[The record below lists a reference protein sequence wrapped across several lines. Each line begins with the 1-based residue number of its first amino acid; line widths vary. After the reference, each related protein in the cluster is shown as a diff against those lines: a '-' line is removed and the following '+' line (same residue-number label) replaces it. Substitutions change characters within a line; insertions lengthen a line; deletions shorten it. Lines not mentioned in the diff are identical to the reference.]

1 MTSRRHLLA
10 GTAAAVVAP
19 LASLSPSSTAA
30 AAPSTPS
37 SGSTPASPR
46 QSWNNWSETELCE
59 PAAWLAPANEAEL
72 ADALRRATGTV
83 RCVGAGHSFTGLVP
97 TNGTLLS
104 LHRFNGIVRHD
115 AAAQTV
121 TVRAGTRLMMLS
133 RELDAQGLALHNL
146 PDIDLQSLA
155 GALATGTHGT
165 GAGLPALH
173 AHVAGL
179 RLMTA
184 SGQLLSCS
192 ATERPELLAAAQVS
206 LGSLGVITEFDLKV
220 RPRYRLRR
228 KVWVEKTE
236 SLLDKA
242 PALAAQHRQ
251 FEMFVL
257 PFTGYSAGIT
267 HDETDQP
274 ATARPPQHDEDTL
287 RDLAKLRDKLRNW
300 PRVRH
305 WLAQRLIDP
314 DDPKLHED
322 TVDWSWKLLATTRP
336 IRFNET
342 EGHVPREAGLACLK
356 EVIAAIEQRNEAYFP
371 IEFRYVKGDGAW
383 LSPFHGRDS
392 CSIAAHA
399 AYGEAHDYLLTDLGP
414 IYRRH
419 GARPHWGKLHRYR
432 AAELAALYPRWAD
445 FQALRRQLDPQGRL
459 LNTHLTQ
466 LFGDTAHG

>member
-10 GTAAAVVAP
+10 GTAAALVAP
-19 LASLSPSSTAA
+19 LARPLPVPVSAA
-30 AAPSTPS
+30 QPTP
-37 SGSTPASPR
+37 PARPPAVR
-46 QSWNNWSETELCE
+46 QSWSNWSETERCT
-59 PAAWLAPANEAEL
+59 PAAWLTPADEAEL
-72 ADALRRATGTV
+72 ADSLRHTSGPL
-83 RCVGAGHSFTGLVP
+83 RCTGAGHSFTGLVP

-104 LHRFNGIVRHD
+104 LHRLNGIVRHD
-115 AAAQTV
+115 ATAQTV

-133 RELDAQGLALHNL
+133 RELDALGLAQHNL
-146 PDIDLQSLA
+146 PDIDMQSLA
-155 GALATGTHGT
+155 GALSTGTHGT
-165 GAGLPALH
+165 GAQLPALH
-173 AHVAGL
+173 AHVSGL
-179 RLMTA
+179 RLVSP
-184 SGQLLSCS
+184 SGQVLSCS
-192 ATERPELLAAAQVS
+192 TTERPELLAAAKVS
-206 LGSLGVITEFDLKV
+206 LGSLGVITEYDLKV

-236 SLLDKA
+236 SLIDRA

-267 HDETDQP
+267 HDETDLP
-274 ATARPPQHDEDTL
+274 AQTERAATHDDDTL
-287 RDLAKLRDKLRNW
+287 RDLAKLRDKLKNW

-342 EGHVPREAGLACLK
+342 EGHVPREAGVACLK
-356 EVIAAIEQRNEAYFP
+356 DVVAAIERHHEAYFP
-371 IEFRYVKGDGAW
+371 IEFRYVKGDDAW

-399 AYGEAHDYLLTDLGP
+399 AFGEPHDYLLTDLGP

-419 GARPHWGKLHRYR
+419 GARPHWGKLHRYQ
-432 AAELAALYPRWAD
+432 AAELAAVYPRWKD

-459 LNTHLTQ
+459 LNAHLSQ